1 MKFYDLETQFTFGK
15 YNGLAIAQV
24 IAIQPA
30 YISWCLN
37 NLDHFFMSKEIQ
49 YHIKT
54 TSPDFDINEGKM
66 FIKTTQFHDFDDD
79 DGGDYDYDP
88 SDDFTDWSNYNDD
101 LDMDQQSIEFW
112 NQF

>member
-15 YNGLAIAQV
+15 YNGLTLEQV
-24 IAIQPA
+24 IEKNPG

-49 YHIKT
+49 YVIKT
-54 TSPDFDINEGKM
+54 TSPEFDINEAKM
-66 FIKTTQFHDFDDD
+66 QYKIPDIEDYEDFDDN
-79 DGGDYDYDP
+79 DGYV
-88 SDDFTDWSNYNDD
+88 SSEDFTDWSNYNDD

>member
-15 YNGLAIAQV
+15 YNGLTLAQV
-24 IAIQPA
+24 IAIEPA
-30 YISWCLN
+30 YINWCLN

-49 YHIKT
+49 YFIKT
-54 TSPDFDINEGKM
+54 TSPEFEFNEGKM
-66 FIKTTQFHDFDDD
+66 NHKIPDIEDYEDFDDN
-79 DGGDYDYDP
+79 DGYD
-88 SDDFTDWSNYNDD
+88 SSEDFTDWSNYNDD

>member
-15 YNGLAIAQV
+15 YNGLKLRQV
-24 IAIQPA
+24 IAIEPA
-30 YISWCLN
+30 YINWCIN
-37 NLDHFFMSKEIQ
+37 NLDHFFVSKEIQ
-49 YHIKT
+49 YFIKT
-54 TSPDFDINEGKM
+54 TSPEFDINEGKM
-66 FIKTTQFHDFDDD
+66 FIKKNRFHDFDDD
-79 DGGDYDYDP
+79 FENDYDNDP